1 MAGMSGEGSDYLT
14 FHQFS
19 EALGTK
25 QKPYLI
31 EFVVILNIHV
41 DSYLV
46 CVIILHVHIDNIL

>member
-1 MAGMSGEGSDYLT
+1 MAGISCEGSDYLT

-25 QKPYLI
+25 QKPYMLL
-31 EFVVILNIHV
+31 EFVVIHV

-46 CVIILHVHIDNIL
+46 GVVIPYTHTCTCR